1 MLGALVLVHLP
12 AGFFAA
18 NGGVE
23 FVLLLAAA
31 AALFTVQLYTWV
43 ASFAVTDL
51 GGHWWTWPALIL
63 AEDFCYYWYHRAGHE
78 VRLFWAS
85 HVNHHSSRHYNLS
98 TALRQSWTTP
108 FTGWVFWV
116 PMLLGGFPVELVLLQ
131 KGISLLYQYWI
142 HTELIGRMGPLE
154 WVMNTPSHHRVHHGR
169 NLRYLDR
176 NYGGIFIIWDRLF
189 GTFQVEDEPVEYGL
203 IHNLESH
210 NPVVIAMHE
219 WWAIGRDIAARPA
232 AVGAEWCG
240 GEEAGRRASERKR
253 ERERRGG
260 GARAS
265 AARCGART
273 PRRWRRAPSPPTAPP
288 SPPTRPCGRPA
299 SPSTPSPRPAASTS
313 HWPARRNHRPGS

>member
-1 MLGALVLVHLP
+1 MNSVVLYAIPFFVLTMLGEWQLLREQRAARGYTPIDTAASLSMGTGYLVI
-12 AGFFAA
+12 
-18 NGGVE
+18 
-23 FVLLLAAA
+23 AAA
-31 AALFTVQLYTWV
+31 AALFTVPLYTWI

-232 AVGAEWCG
+232 AALSLLFHPPGWAPDGKGTTVKQMLAAEQVSKA
-240 GEEAGRRASERKR
+240 EA
-253 ERERRGG
+253 
-260 GARAS
+260 
-265 AARCGART
+265 T
-273 PRRWRRAPSPPTAPP
+273 P
-288 SPPTRPCGRPA
+288 
-299 SPSTPSPRPAASTS
+299 
-313 HWPARRNHRPGS
+313 